1 MATIGTITAI
11 FNADTGGLVKGVK
24 AAKDGFAS
32 IREEIKALTEDTE
45 KLTAAMEAQAK
56 VAQTASE
63 GMSSEAKVTVT
74 TKDTDLKKTEDN
86 IEDLKSAA
94 AKPTEVAVDTKKAE
108 SSVSRLGEVFIRT
121 AVGIRDGAS
130 SVGKIPAAI
139 EEGRGA
145 IAATTSA
152 LGALST
158 SANRTNSSL
167 DGVGGVVDRGIILY
181 ARSDTAI
188 QAVTAAYTSAG
199 SIVQGFGNI
208 TRAAAGDI
216 VSGSVA
222 AGSFA
227 AAAAAGITT
236 LAVYS
241 AGMAVV
247 GAATRNL
254 SDESKEAVREM
265 AKIPVGAASVAAA
278 LYVQGA
284 AFRFVADATH
294 AAAEASPTFAAAMLN
309 VGKAV
314 GSVGTRLVSLS
325 GPVMAAV
332 GWLNILRNA
341 YTLVAAAAISGK
353 ERLTGA
359 EFAKLALNVAIS
371 SAMFGAFTGAA
382 GAAIAGTSLLAGA
395 AAGAAAGVAS
405 LAVSIP
411 FIAPFAIAAAVA
423 TGRFS
428 DELEHISLHVQ
439 KIEQMAD
446 RFGMATKEMEMLAQ
460 SAKNTAVGMGQLAKA
475 QQAFATNSTKIKA
488 GQMNVESVREAKLAY
503 DVLGIS
509 MKEIKSSDPSELFA
523 LVAEKISDI
532 EDASE
537 RTAVAFD
544 LFGRQGAAI
553 LPALKEFGEVR
564 VDFQRLGGA
573 LNAVNF
579 KRFAELES
587 SFDRIHASADNLKQ
601 VLVIPFT
608 LMQKAFNNATAD
620 IKGGLVSIF
629 TPIMTALDDFA
640 SLLAV
645 PIEMFGRMA
654 SVMLRVVGVVMS
666 LFMAFS
672 DASSIAALA
681 IAIGDGFKYLLS
693 YVEYVVS
700 AAEALASAF
709 NTFLRPV
716 TTGFKT
722 MREAVFAFTLTL
734 VSTIVMI
741 KIFGNEA
748 VLAAAKTVA
757 SAALIKATWV
767 SSVVTPHIIG
777 AAKIVAKNAWMA
789 GSYAMVGM
797 TWIANSAVIAAGW
810 LIAMG
815 PVGWAILAIVAV
827 GAAFALLYTYGA
839 SITGMFYKQAE
850 SINAASASSEEL
862 AEHSAKVADSK
873 AAVGMAADYRA
884 LQKAMGFTP
893 PDIKTVDPKA
903 LTKTIDTARDSIGGL
918 VIESARFG
926 EAGTSAAKAAT
937 TQFDKLQKKLSQGAI
952 TEEEFAEGAAK
963 VAKNLEENLDILKND
978 SPEITLQKNLELY
991 KSLDDSVKTLGKSV
1005 RDVGAGTTVNDKFF
1019 PSSDAIKAAA
1029 EKYKAAYIEAIEA
1042 IKKKQQSGGF
1052 AREIKAQKKS
1062 NDEDLSSGR
1071 IDSATH
1077 AKIKAKLDKRSAH
1090 DAASEAV
1097 EEVNRTLERQK
1108 AKVEVDIS
1116 FASDIRKE
1124 LETAFLSPVQI
1135 MQKELDKVNMNDSLG
1150 QPGEKDRARAMI
1162 MKKERESLV
1171 GKTAGEKS
1179 NERMRDLQHGAS
1191 AGLIGSEKL
1200 SEELRK
1206 NADELARA
1214 LGLPVGP
1221 ALELELAEKE
1231 LTNGLHTAG
1240 LSAENFAKGMK
1251 AVRDKFLGE
1260 LGISKTKSQSDSE
1273 AIGKL
1278 NAARQD
1284 RINGQRQRS
1293 EGDDPSGKDRAGI
1306 SAAERERG
1314 RKAIEDGA
1322 IGQSAFDKAK
1332 ESRDQITS
1340 GMANGAISSG
1350 RGVIALQNNAN
1361 EKRKAAGLDVSGS
1374 DQMTAGKNAIDEA
1387 FGTVGMNAVEMAE
1400 HLKATGFSVDDYNK
1414 AVKKSDEA
1422 VLQSL
1427 GIEKSAM
1434 EKMKEAGDKLNEL
1447 SKSANGAKISQQEL
1461 SLATKRLRDDFM
1473 AAVGIQKTPQE
1484 EFETASENIAKGFDG
1499 AGKPLKDV
1507 RAGLASGSD
1516 RLRLFDRAVKD
1527 ARDRLNQGLGV
1538 DKTPQEIFREKKKKL
1553 DDSAKAD
1560 RAANQAANPNGGE
1573 AFNVEENRI
1582 AGVNSKGTQKA
1593 RRERDEA
1600 LGAGNAPQNVGEMFR
1615 NKKKEIDEAFA
1626 NPRDSMTVAEIEASN
1641 EKFRTLDETHRGN
1654 KEGATGKDKRAYEK
1668 ARADLEEQEARPNA
1682 QRKKMAMDQLNRS
1695 LPGAEQEN
1703 PLEKFEVAM
1712 EQLKASVPQF
1722 ETVRGVTR
1730 ETEQFKQN
1738 KLNLQAELEEGLK
1751 PALDATKADRRGVEA
1766 SDTRSKSGTD
1776 TFFRILRGTDNPSL
1790 KAQLDIA
1797 RNTKVLADAANNP
1810 DAAPVIAQLQAK

>member
-1 MATIGTITAI
+1 MATVGTITAI

-24 AAKDGFAS
+24 AAKDGFQS
-32 IREEIKALTEDTE
+32 IRDEIKSLTEDTE
-45 KLTAAMEAQAK
+45 KLTLVMEAQAK
-56 VAQTASE
+56 VAQAVSE
-63 GMSSEAKVTVT
+63 KMSVEAEVSVT
-74 TKDTDLKKTEDN
+74 TNDTDLKKTEDN

-94 AKPTEVAVDTKKAE
+94 AKPTEVVVDTKKSEAG
-108 SSVSRLGEVFIRT
+108 VSRLGEVFIRT
-121 AVGIRDGAS
+121 AVNIRDGSAAAS
-130 SVGKIPAAI
+130 GIPAVI
-139 EEGRGA
+139 EEGKTA
-145 IAATTSA
+145 ITATTSA
-152 LGALST
+152 LGAMAT
-158 SANRTNSSL
+158 AANTTNSSL

-188 QAVTAAYTSAG
+188 KAVTAAYASAG
-199 SIVQGFGNI
+199 SIVGGFGNI
-208 TRAAAGDI
+208 TKAAAGDI
-216 VSGSVA
+216 VAGSAA

-227 AAAAAGITT
+227 AAAASGITT

-254 SDESKEAVREM
+254 SVESQEAVKEM
-265 AKIPVGAASVAAA
+265 AKIPVGAAAVASA
-278 LYVQGA
+278 LYVNRV
-284 AFRFVADATH
+284 AFDVVSSATR
-294 AAAEASPTFAAAMLN
+294 AAAEACPTFAAAMLN
-309 VGKAV
+309 LGKAV
-314 GSVGTRLVSLS
+314 NSVGTRLVSFS
-325 GPVMAAV
+325 GPVMAVV
-332 GWLNILRNA
+332 GWLNILRNS
-341 YTLVAAAAISGK
+341 YTLVAAAAIGGK
-353 ERLTGA
+353 EKLTGA

-395 AAGAAAGVAS
+395 ATGAAAGVAS
-405 LAVSIP
+405 LAASIP
-411 FIAPFAIAAAVA
+411 LIAPFAIAAAVA

-439 KIEQMAD
+439 KIDQMAD
-446 RFGMATKEMEMLAQ
+446 RFGMATKEMEMLAL

-475 QQAFATNSTKIKA
+475 QQAFATNSTKIKD

-503 DVLGIS
+503 DRLDIS
-509 MKEIKSSDPSELFA
+509 MKEIKSSSPSELFA
-523 LVAEKISDI
+523 IVAAKLSDV

-537 RTAVAFD
+537 RTSIAFD

-553 LPALKEFGEVR
+553 LPALKEFGELKN
-564 VDFQRLGGA
+564 DFQRLGGA
-573 LNAVNF
+573 LDKVNF
-579 KRFAELES
+579 SRFAELES
-587 SFDRIHASADNLKQ
+587 SFDRVHASADNLKQ
-601 VLVIPFT
+601 VLVMPFV
-608 LMQKAFNNATAD
+608 LMQKAFNNASAD
-620 IKGGLVSIF
+620 IKGGLVAVL
-629 TPIMTALDDFA
+629 TPIMTALDDFG

-654 SVMLRVVGVVMS
+654 NVILRVVGVVVSMVA
-666 LFMAFS
+666 AFS
-672 DASSIAALA
+672 DASTIASIA

-693 YVEYVVS
+693 YIEYVVS
-700 AAEALASAF
+700 AAEKVASAF
-709 NTFLRPV
+709 NTLLRPV

-722 MREAVFAFTLTL
+722 MSEAVLAFSWTLFT
-734 VSTIVMI
+734 TILMI
-741 KIFGNEA
+741 KILGNEA

-757 SAALIKATWV
+757 SAVLIKATWA
-767 SSVVTPHIIG
+767 SSVVTPHVLG
-777 AAKIVAKNAWMA
+777 VAKMVASNAWMA
-789 GSYAMVGM
+789 ASYAMVGM

-815 PVGWAILAIVAV
+815 PLGWAILGIVAV
-827 GAAFALLYTYGA
+827 GAAFALLYTFGA
-839 SITGMFYKQAE
+839 SITGMFYKQATA
-850 SINAASASSEEL
+850 IDAASASSEEL

-873 AAVGMAADYRA
+873 AAIGLAADYRA
-884 LQKAMGFTP
+884 LQKAMGFKP
-893 PDIKTVDPKA
+893 PDIKTVDA
-903 LTKTIDTARDSIGGL
+903 SSLTKTIDSARDTIGGL
-918 VIESARFG
+918 VIESAKFG

-937 TQFDKLQKKLSQGAI
+937 TQFDKLQKKLASGAI
-952 TEEEFAEGAAK
+952 TEEQFAEGAAK
-963 VAKNLEENLDILKND
+963 VATHLKENLDILKND

-991 KSLDDSVKTLGKSV
+991 KSLDDSVKALGKSV

-1029 EKYKAAYIEAIEA
+1029 EKYKEAYIEAIEA
-1042 IKKKQQSGGF
+1042 IKKKQQAGGF
-1052 AREIKAQKKS
+1052 ARDVKAQKKK
-1062 NDEDLSSGR
+1062 NDEDFGSGR
-1071 IDSATH
+1071 IDQVTH
-1077 AKIKAKLDKRSAH
+1077 AKIKAKLDKTSAH

-1097 EEVNRTLERQK
+1097 EEVNRTLEREK
-1108 AKVEVDIS
+1108 AKVSVDIS

-1135 MQKELDKVNMNDSLG
+1135 MQKELDKVNVNKSLD

-1162 MKKERESLV
+1162 MKKERESLI
-1171 GKTAGEKS
+1171 GKTAGEKA
-1179 NERMRDLQHGAS
+1179 NERTRDLQHGAS

-1200 SEELRK
+1200 NDELRK

-1214 LGLPVGP
+1214 LGVPVSP

-1273 AIGKL
+1273 AMGKL

-1284 RINGQRQRS
+1284 RINSGGLRWEDG
-1293 EGDDPSGKDRAGI
+1293 EGSAGI
-1306 SAAERERG
+1306 SKAEHERG

-1322 IGQSAFDKAK
+1322 IGQSAYDKAK

-1340 GMANGAISSG
+1340 GMANGSISKG
-1350 RGVIALQNNAN
+1350 RGMIALQTNSN

-1374 DQMTAGKNAIDEA
+1374 DQMTAGTNAINEA
-1387 FGTVGMNAVEMAE
+1387 FGTVGMNCMEMADQ
-1400 HLKATGFSVDDYNK
+1400 LKATGFTIDDYNK

-1434 EKMKEAGDKLNEL
+1434 DKMKEAGDKLNEL
-1447 SKSANGAKISQQEL
+1447 SKSANGAKVSQEEL
-1461 SLATKRLRDDFM
+1461 SLATAKLRDDFM

-1484 EFETASENIAKGFDG
+1484 EFKTASDNIAKNFGG
-1499 AGKPLKDV
+1499 TVKPLTDV
-1507 RAGLASGSD
+1507 RAGLAEGSD
-1516 RLRLFDRAVKD
+1516 ELKLFDRATKD
-1527 ARDRLNQGLGV
+1527 ARDRLNQALGV
-1538 DKTPQEIFREKKKKL
+1538 DKTPQEIFLEKKKKL

-1560 RAANQAANPNGGE
+1560 RAANVAANPRGGAAFDAEE
-1573 AFNVEENRI
+1573 ARI
-1582 AGVNSKGTQKA
+1582 AGVTDKGTTKA

-1600 LGAGNAPQNVGEMFR
+1600 LGAGNAPQNVGDAFR
-1615 NKKKEIDEAFA
+1615 QQKRDIDEAFK
-1626 NPRDSMTVAEIEASN
+1626 NPLDSMSEEEKAAAAERHAELT
-1641 EKFRTLDETHRGN
+1641 KTHRGA
-1654 KEGATGKDKRAYEK
+1654 KDGASKKDKDAYEREQK
-1668 ARADLEEQEARPNA
+1668 AINEEAFRPNE

-1703 PLEKFEVAM
+1703 PLEKFNTSM

-1722 ETVRGVTR
+1722 ETVKGVTR
-1730 ETEQFKQN
+1730 ETEQFKTN
-1738 KLNLQAELEEGLK
+1738 KLNLQAELQEGLK
-1751 PALDATKADRRGVEA
+1751 PALDATKADRRGVEG

-1797 RNTKVLADAANNP
+1797 RNTKVLADAANHP